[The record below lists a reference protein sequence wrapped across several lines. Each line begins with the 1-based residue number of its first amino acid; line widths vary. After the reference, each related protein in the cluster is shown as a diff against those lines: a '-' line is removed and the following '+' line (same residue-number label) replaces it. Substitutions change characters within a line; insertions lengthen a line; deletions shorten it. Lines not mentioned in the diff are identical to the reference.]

1 MDKIYRFSAPGHTE
15 LGGNHTDHQ
24 HGCVLAAAIDL
35 EMTAKVSLNGTD
47 TIRVCSQGYTPFEIQ
62 LSQLT
67 CREEE
72 KGTTAALVRGV
83 AAEFQA
89 MGAILNGFDMEISS
103 QVLPGSGLSSSAA
116 FAHASIPIT
125 PLPLA

>member
-1 MDKIYRFSAPGHTE
+1 MDKIYHFSAPGRTE

-35 EMTAKVSLNGTD
+35 EMTAKVSLNGTG

-67 CREEE
+67 CREDE
-72 KGTTAALVRGV
+72 KALPPPWCGV
-83 AAEFQA
+83 WP
-89 MGAILNGFDMEISS
+89 LNFRPWVQS
-103 QVLPGSGLSSSAA
+103 
-116 FAHASIPIT
+116 
-125 PLPLA
+125 